1 LVCRFSVA
9 HRRDT
14 RHDVRG
20 LLQEHGM
27 RPAFRWSWRFAA
39 SLGLSVA
46 SQVCAAERIGVVLLH
61 GKQSAPVEHEP
72 LANAIAAAGFLVERP
87 EMCWSNRR
95 IYDRGY
101 LDCLRDI
108 DAAVR
113 RLKERGATSFVIAG
127 HSLGANG
134 ALGYG
139 ARNQVRGVIALAPG
153 HTPEFLAV
161 RPPIVESLDRARQLL
176 AAGRGDQNAK
186 FADFN
191 GTLAIRVTSTP
202 AAYLSFFAP
211 NSPALMPANAA
222 RLSAPLLQVSGS
234 HDPFQRGPAYII
246 AKAPAHPLN
255 RFAVVEA
262 GHFDTSAESS
272 SEVVAWLRRLAPP

>member
-1 LVCRFSVA
+1 MRVGAWSIGLIVALTAMTASV
-9 HRRDT
+9 R
-14 RHDVRG
+14 
-20 LLQEHGM
+20 
-27 RPAFRWSWRFAA
+27 AA
-39 SLGLSVA
+39 D
-46 SQVCAAERIGVVLLH
+46 RIGVVLMH
-61 GKQSAPVEHEP
+61 GKQSAPAEHEP
-72 LANAIAAAGFLVERP
+72 LATAVATAGFLVERP

-95 IYDRGY
+95 IYDRSY

-108 DAAVR
+108 DAAIR
-113 RLKERGATSFVIAG
+113 RLKERGATSFVVAG

-153 HTPEFLAV
+153 HAPEFLAV
-161 RPPIVESLDRARQLL
+161 RPPIAEGLDRARRLL
-176 AAGRGDQNAK
+176 AAGRGHQNAE

-191 GTLAIRVTSTP
+191 GTLAITVTSTP

-211 NSPALMPANAA
+211 DSPAVMPANAA
-222 RLSAPLLQVSGS
+222 RLSAPLLQVSGT
-234 HDPFQRGPAYII
+234 HDPFQRGPTYIL